1 MTKVIITG
9 IVAELETTRQHYRE
23 LAAYS
28 REVKNSEEMV
38 VYWLGHAFATD
49 EAIKLL
55 KAIVGEK

>member
-1 MTKVIITG
+1 MKNKLKDCLV
-9 IVAELETTRQHYRE
+9 ELGEKQKHYRE
-23 LAAYS
+23 LADYS
-28 REVKNSEEMV
+28 RELINSEEMV